1 MRMLH
6 HSRTITVIGK
16 NWLRPVF
23 FGVENKYKNEVWFF
37 LPFRGQVDTKREKVL
52 TNKELAVSTCGVN
65 LCQFGFYGHKIDD
78 VEIFTEKR
86 TPLIV
91 SNLHDHGVKR
101 CQGLIFKWTPIKM
114 LNIK

>member
-1 MRMLH
+1 MLH

-78 VEIFTEKR
+78 VEIFYRKADTIDSQQLTR
-86 TPLIV
+86 PWCQTV
-91 SNLHDHGVKR
+91 SRFD
-101 CQGLIFKWTPIKM
+101 F
-114 LNIK
+114 